1 MLTICA
7 EYTLAHAFFLLMG
20 GVHIYDTNGFAIGPL
35 TGHDALYLIRRGSL
49 TLPPLQKIDGLSKS
63 STTGKL
69 TALAGL
75 LWFVIPCLSRIAQR
89 LEMAAFEV
97 MALAHTTI
105 AIITFIPWW
114 CKPMNVECPERV
126 SLHNFYGRR
135 RDSLS
140 APRSNR
146 FRDQPTF
153 LQISYAYIF
162 GSQDVL
168 YDFNTVIYVP
178 MFWAGDP
185 DSVFTVPV
193 NVAHVQRAPRSA
205 YVTGA
210 ACGLLVAIIF
220 GLLHCIAW
228 HYEMPSSYERALW
241 RVGAVLV
248 SGSAGAVIFAF
259 IMCIFPIRAGR
270 TTWPRSIM
278 TYVSIPC
285 VVMYAV
291 GRLMLIAVACSS
303 VRRLAPGVFLQGS
316 LKFVPL

>member
-1 MLTICA
+1 
-7 EYTLAHAFFLLMG
+7 
-20 GVHIYDTNGFAIGPL
+20 
-35 TGHDALYLIRRGSL
+35 
-49 TLPPLQKIDGLSKS
+49 
-63 STTGKL
+63 
-69 TALAGL
+69 
-75 LWFVIPCLSRIAQR
+75 
-89 LEMAAFEV
+89 
-97 MALAHTTI
+97 
-105 AIITFIPWW
+105 
-114 CKPMNVECPERV
+114 MNVECPERV
-126 SLHNFYGRR
+126 SLKAFSSRR

-140 APRSNR
+140 SPRSER
-146 FRDQPTF
+146 FRGHPTIF
-153 LQISYAYIF
+153 QISYAYIF